1 MLEFFFNKV
10 TNLQAYCEN
19 LRTPILKT
27 TCERLLPIRRT
38 PIDVVIGQ
46 VIARQV
52 KMQKLQTTLTAT
64 QLKYSSNSYSYLKN
78 LGNIDSDVKQNSRSK
93 NAKMLSNV
101 TLYGEWYLTQTGLAG
116 KADRSTLKYQEKHH
130 NFFFPKYCLWWNKL
144 FFYNDKVDENQI
156 IMLKMNQ
163 SLPFYSNHDELQ
175 T

>member
-19 LRTPILKT
+19 LRTSILKT

-101 TLYGEWYLTQTGLAG
+101 TLYGE
-116 KADRSTLKYQEKHH
+116 
-130 NFFFPKYCLWWNKL
+130 
-144 FFYNDKVDENQI
+144 
-156 IMLKMNQ
+156 
-163 SLPFYSNHDELQ
+163 
-175 T
+175 